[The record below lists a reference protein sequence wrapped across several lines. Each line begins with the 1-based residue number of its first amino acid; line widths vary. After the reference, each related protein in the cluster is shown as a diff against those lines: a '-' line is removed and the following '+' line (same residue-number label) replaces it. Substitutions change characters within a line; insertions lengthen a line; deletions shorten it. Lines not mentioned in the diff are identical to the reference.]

1 MNNTVGCVDNAPT
14 GLRCVADAPYGK
26 ATFVATI
33 LCLALAACEKPRPLP
48 AGVAGDP
55 ERGKLLLRQY
65 GCGSCHMIPGVAVAR
80 GNVGPPLEAI
90 GARVY
95 LAGVL
100 PNSPRNM
107 VRWIRA
113 PQEIDPRTAMPNLQ
127 VPEQHAQDM
136 VAYLYRLR

>member
-1 MNNTVGCVDNAPT
+1 MNRIVGCVGNAPQT
-14 GLRCVADAPYGK
+14 GWCVIDARYGK
-26 ATFVATI
+26 AMLIASA
-33 LCLALAACEKPRPLP
+33 LCLSLTACEKPRPLP

-65 GCGSCHMIPGVAVAR
+65 GCGSCHTIPGVAAAK

-90 GARVY
+90 GSRVY
-95 LAGVL
+95 LAGML
-100 PNSPRNM
+100 PNTPQNM

-113 PQEIDPRTAMPNLQ
+113 PQDIDPRTAMPNLQ

>member
-1 MNNTVGCVDNAPT
+1 MLMCV
-14 GLRCVADAPYGK
+14 V
-26 ATFVATI
+26 
-33 LCLALAACEKPRPLP
+33 CLALAACEKQHALP

-65 GCGSCHMIPGVAVAR
+65 GCGTCHTIPGVAAAR

-90 GARVY
+90 GSRVY

-100 PNSPRNM
+100 PNTPQNM

-113 PQEIDPRTAMPNLQ
+113 PQDIDPQTAMPDLQ